1 MLKQAL
7 GICLLLASP
16 LLQAFDLSPYT
27 ANYRFNLDNK
37 LSGSATRTLE
47 KRGDKLWRY
56 SFSASASIATASE
69 NSDFQFDGQQ
79 VTPLGYQQQRNILFK
94 KKKAAIQFD
103 WKGRKGKG
111 TRDDKPPA
119 SYDLAPGVLDSLN
132 MEIQLRRDLVD
143 LGKLGGP
150 YALATPKD
158 LSPLEFVVNGK
169 EVLVTPMGK
178 LNTLRVSRKHADP
191 SRHTTFWLAIDHRY
205 LPAKVV
211 QNDGG
216 TVYSLEITS
225 IKYAP
230 VAAPVPAPAK

>member
-1 MLKQAL
+1 MLKKACL
-7 GICLLLASP
+7 GLLLLAATP
-16 LLQAFDLSPYT
+16 LLQAFELSPYT

-37 LSGSATRTLE
+37 LKGTATRTLE
-47 KRGDKLWRY
+47 SRGGGLWRY
-56 SFSASASIATASE
+56 SFAASAASIASASES
-69 NSDFQFDGQQ
+69 SDFRFDGQQ

-94 KKKAAIQFD
+94 KKKAAIAFD
-103 WKGRKGKG
+103 WKARKGHG

-119 SYDLAPGVLDSLN
+119 DYALNPGVLDSLN

-158 LSPLEFVVNGK
+158 LSPLEFVIDGK
-169 EVLVTPMGK
+169 EVLATPMGK
-178 LNTLRVSRKHADP
+178 LNTLRVSRKHHDP
-191 SRHTTFWLAIDHRY
+191 SRHTTFWLAIDHKY
-205 LPAKVV
+205 LPAKVT

-216 TVYSLEITS
+216 SVYSLEITS

-230 VAAPVPAPAK
+230 AAK